1 MKFLSTLCFRIS
13 LKKSMLFKS
22 PLFLSLLFPT
32 ILATA
37 FAASPPLA
45 VDIPSRCEISLQIPP
60 RLQWNA
66 NYGYCGE
73 TSFVSAGLFFGQYCS
88 QYEARR
94 LASPGINQSLEI
106 SQLLLGASGGG
117 RVPNNNEL
125 AAKSLR
131 LQYESWHAR
140 PTETVAFLGWV
151 KKNVSEGYPVIIG
164 VFNNQSAF
172 GKNNL
177 PFPDPTYDHIVPIFS
192 IGSNKPFLDNR
203 GVAYESDVIHFSDNG
218 LYSWTNYMPYHFSY
232 RLDSFQQSRSGANN
246 PKSPIYS
253 VKLGRGANYG
263 IAIKGVAD
271 RDGVTIPV
279 LVTTNTNTEN
289 PAILDKSNNAP
300 KAIPLEL
307 TVRVSIPNQNESYN
321 LYMYDQF
328 QKVPESMFNSSASK
342 AVKVWKIPPNSGPFY
357 EIKVSIL
364 SNAVAVFRAV
374 STKAP

>member
-1 MKFLSTLCFRIS
+1 MV
-13 LKKSMLFKS
+13 FKS
-22 PLFLSLLFPT
+22 PQFLSLLLPT

-45 VDIPSRCEISLQIPP
+45 VDIPSRCEVSLQIPS

-94 LASPGINQSLEI
+94 LASPGVKQSLEI

-117 RVPNNNEL
+117 RVPNNDEL

-131 LQYESWHAR
+131 LQYELWHAR

-151 KKNVSEGYPVIIG
+151 KKNKSEGYPVIIG

-172 GKNNL
+172 GKDDF
-177 PFPDPTYDHIVPIFS
+177 PFPDATYDHIVPVFA

-218 LYSWTNYMPYHFSY
+218 LYSWTNYMPYQFSY

-279 LVTTNTNTEN
+279 MVTTNTNAEN

-307 TVRVSIPNQNESYN
+307 TVRVSVPNQNESYN

-328 QKVPESMFNSSASK
+328 QKVPESMFNSAASK
-342 AVKVWKIPPNSGPFY
+342 ALKVWKIPPNSGPFY